1 MTLQPNSLLI
11 SLPGEL
17 RNDIFTLALCANTP
31 VLNPSY
37 KSSTRPSHH
46 SIPPLGAA
54 LSQTCRA
61 IYSTLSTAPLYKEN
75 TFVFTRVAHIHAFYH
90 HLSRDQMRRIRRI
103 TIDLREAASASQPA
117 SPNTTTEEAQVV
129 ADEWIHYFACDHYGH
144 APGVWCSKLPTLNS
158 DIPDLKELVL
168 DLTQW
173 QSPFAGS
180 RKSGWKYMQRLLANL
195 RGLRSIEIKGKCLS
209 GSCWNPAPKPW
220 GLGPWFSPA
229 FCEDTTSLLDLLGA
243 TVKEG
248 QAGERKVFFWHVLDG
263 VTTLG
268 VKTVSANTDDET
280 HVSNLYA
287 KVPQNG
293 VAAWETFVNSKLEV
307 EAELSA
313 KSTMENARTPVIEA
327 SD

>member
-1 MTLQPNSLLI
+1 MTLQPKSPLI

-17 RNDIFTLALCANTP
+17 RNEIFTLALCANTP

-37 KSSTRPSHH
+37 KSSTRPNHH

-61 IYSTLSTAPLYKEN
+61 IYATLNTAPLYKEN
-75 TFVFTRVAHIHAFYH
+75 TFVFSRVDHIHAFYN
-90 HLSRDQMRRIRRI
+90 HLSRDRMRWISCI
-103 TIDLREAASASQPA
+103 TIDLREAASEFQPA
-117 SPNTTTEEAQVV
+117 SPNTTTGEAQVV
-129 ADEWIHYFACDHYGH
+129 ADEWIHYLACDHFGH

-180 RKSGWKYMQRLLANL
+180 RKGGWKYMQRLLANL
-195 RGLRSIEIKGKCLS
+195 KGLRSVEIKGKCLS

-220 GLGPWFSPA
+220 GLAPWFSPA
-229 FCEDTTSLLDLLGA
+229 FCEDNSSLLDLLGA
-243 TVKEG
+243 TVEEA
-248 QAGERKVFFWHVLDG
+248 QAGERKVFFWYVLDG

-268 VKTVSANTDDET
+268 VKVVSANVDDET
-280 HVSNLYA
+280 LVSDLYA

-293 VAAWETFVNSKLEV
+293 AVAWETFVTFKLEV
-307 EAELSA
+307 EADLSV
-313 KSTMENARTPVIEA
+313 KSTMENARTSVIEA
-327 SD
+327 SN